1 MVLKNLKRYVD
12 DLICEHGEEY
22 PCVSWT
28 RLVEWTSISDNIMDN
43 CTNLEELLAEMIQY
57 WEADKAEQLLSQEV
71 ASGKYDNTDDS
82 ICIER
87 LTPKVGAKEN
97 TSFGIIRTFITNKAG
112 VRRDIQLVSSSHYDE
127 KYCCMVCT
135 YLVQGVSEYTIVSED
150 TNSITTGFDFADGPM
165 YTVGGEFSNGVYVV
179 GNILELKSFQP
190 NAKGLVCCHL
200 VVESK

>member
-1 MVLKNLKRYVD
+1 MILKQLRRYVD

-57 WEADKAEQLLSQEV
+57 WEADKAEQLLSKEV
-71 ASGKYDNTDDS
+71 ASGKYDNTTD
-82 ICIER
+82 
-87 LTPKVGAKEN
+87 LMPPKVGAKEN
-97 TSFGIIRTFITNKAG
+97 TSFGVIRTFITNKAG
-112 VRRDIQLVSSSHYDE
+112 VRRDIQLISSPHYDE

-165 YTVGGEFSNGVYVV
+165 YTVGDSFSNGVWVV

-190 NAKGLVCCHL
+190 NVKGSVCCHL

>member
-1 MVLKNLKRYVD
+1 MILKQLRRYVD

-57 WEADKAEQLLSQEV
+57 WEADKAEQLLSKEV
-71 ASGKYDNTDDS
+71 ASGKYDNTTDMVS
-82 ICIER
+82 
-87 LTPKVGAKEN
+87 PKVGAKEN
-97 TSFGIIRTFITNKAG
+97 TSFGILRTFITNKAG
-112 VRRDIQLVSSSHYDE
+112 VRRDIQLISSPHYDE

-165 YTVGGEFSNGVYVV
+165 YTVGDSFSNGVWVV

-190 NAKGLVCCHL
+190 NVKGSVCCHL

>member
-71 ASGKYDNTDDS
+71 ASGKYDNTTDVMP
-82 ICIER
+82 
-87 LTPKVGAKEN
+87 PKVGAKEN
-97 TSFGIIRTFITNKAG
+97 TSFGILRTFITNKAG
-112 VRRDIQLVSSSHYDE
+112 VRRDIQLISTPHYDE
-127 KYCCMVCT
+127 KHSCMVCT

-165 YTVGGEFSNGVYVV
+165 FTVGEEFSNGVWTI
-179 GNILELKSFQP
+179 GKILELKSFQP
-190 NAKGLVCCHL
+190 NVKGSVCCHL

>member
-43 CTNLEELLAEMIQY
+43 CTTLEELLAEMIQY

-71 ASGKYDNTDDS
+71 ASGKYDNTTDV
-82 ICIER
+82 IA
-87 LTPKVGAKEN
+87 PKVGAKEN
-97 TSFGIIRTFITNKAG
+97 TSFVIRTFITNKAG
-112 VRRDIQLVSSSHYDE
+112 VRRDIQLISTPHYDE

-165 YTVGGEFSNGVYVV
+165 FTVGEEFSNGVWTI
-179 GNILELKSFQP
+179 GKILELKSFQP
-190 NAKGLVCCHL
+190 NVKGSVCCHL

>member
-57 WEADKAEQLLSQEV
+57 WENDKAEQLLSQEV
-71 ASGKYDNTDDS
+71 ASGFYDTS
-82 ICIER
+82 SVMP
-87 LTPKVGAKEN
+87 PKVGAKEN

-112 VRRDIQLVSSSHYDE
+112 IRRDIQLISSSHYDE

-150 TNSITTGFDFADGPM
+150 THSITTGFDFADGPR
-165 YTVGGEFSNGVYVV
+165 YTVGDEFSNGLNII
-179 GNILELKSFQP
+179 GNILELKPFQP
-190 NAKGLVCCHL
+190 NVNGLVCCHL

>member
-1 MVLKNLKRYVD
+1 MILKQLRRYVD

-57 WEADKAEQLLSQEV
+57 WEADKAEQLLSKEV
-71 ASGKYDNTDDS
+71 ASGKYDNTTD
-82 ICIER
+82 
-87 LTPKVGAKEN
+87 LMPPKVGAKEN
-97 TSFGIIRTFITNKAG
+97 TSFGVIRTFITNKAG
-112 VRRDIQLVSSSHYDE
+112 VRRDIQLISSPHYDE

-165 YTVGGEFSNGVYVV
+165 YTVGGSFSNGVWVV

-190 NAKGLVCCHL
+190 NVKGSVCCHL

>member
-71 ASGKYDNTDDS
+71 ESGKYDNTDDS

>member
-71 ASGKYDNTDDS
+71 ASGKYDNTTDMVS
-82 ICIER
+82 
-87 LTPKVGAKEN
+87 PKVGAKEN
-97 TSFGIIRTFITNKAG
+97 TSFGLLRTFITNKAG
-112 VRRDIQLVSSSHYDE
+112 VRRDIQLVSSPHYDE

-150 TNSITTGFDFADGPM
+150 THSITTAFDFADGPM
-165 YTVGGEFSNGVYVV
+165 YTVGGEFSNGV
-179 GNILELKSFQP
+179 
-190 NAKGLVCCHL
+190 
-200 VVESK
+200 

>member
-1 MVLKNLKRYVD
+1 MVLKNLKKYVD

-57 WEADKAEQLLSQEV
+57 WENDKAEQLLSQEV
-71 ASGKYDNTDDS
+71 ASGKYDVDS
-82 ICIER
+82 D
-87 LTPKVGAKEN
+87 LMPPKVGAKEN

-112 VRRDIQLVSSSHYDE
+112 VRRDIQLISSPHYDE
-127 KYCCMVCT
+127 KHCCMVCT
-135 YLVQGVSEYTIVSED
+135 YLVQGVSEYTIISED
-150 TNSITTGFDFADGPM
+150 THSITTGFDFADGPM
-165 YTVGGEFSNGVYVV
+165 YTVGNEFSNGVCVV

-190 NAKGLVCCHL
+190 NVKGNACCHL

>member
-1 MVLKNLKRYVD
+1 MVLKQLRRYVD

-43 CTNLEELLAEMIQY
+43 CTTLEELLAEMIQY

-71 ASGKYDNTDDS
+71 ASGKYDNTTDMVS
-82 ICIER
+82 
-87 LTPKVGAKEN
+87 PKVGAKEN
-97 TSFGIIRTFITNKAG
+97 TSFGLLRTFITNKAG
-112 VRRDIQLVSSSHYDE
+112 VRRDIQLVSSPHYDE

-150 TNSITTGFDFADGPM
+150 TNSITTAFDFADGPM

-190 NAKGLVCCHL
+190 NAKGIVCCHL

>member
-1 MVLKNLKRYVD
+1 MVLKQLRRYVD

-43 CTNLEELLAEMIQY
+43 CTTLEELLAEMIQY

-71 ASGKYDNTDDS
+71 ASGGYDNTTD
-82 ICIER
+82 
-87 LTPKVGAKEN
+87 LMPPKVGGKDK
-97 TSFGIIRTFITNKAG
+97 FGVVRTFILNKTG
-112 VRRDIQLVSSSHYDE
+112 SRRDIQLIATPHYDE

-150 TNSITTGFDFADGPM
+150 THSITTGFDFADGPR
-165 YTVGGEFSNGVYVV
+165 YTVGDEFSNGLNII

-190 NAKGLVCCHL
+190 NDKGLVCCHL

>member
-97 TSFGIIRTFITNKAG
+97 TSFGILRTFITNKAG
-112 VRRDIQLVSSSHYDE
+112 VRRDIQLVSSPHYDE

-150 TNSITTGFDFADGPM
+150 TNSITTAFDFADGPM

>member
-57 WEADKAEQLLSQEV
+57 WENDKAEQLLSQEV
-71 ASGKYDNTDDS
+71 ASGKYDNTTDTVS
-82 ICIER
+82 
-87 LTPKVGAKEN
+87 PKVGAKEN
-97 TSFGIIRTFITNKAG
+97 TSFGILRTFITNKAG
-112 VRRDIQLVSSSHYDE
+112 VRRDIQLVSSPHYDE

-150 TNSITTGFDFADGPM
+150 THSITTAFDFADGPM

>member
-1 MVLKNLKRYVD
+1 MVLKQLRRYVD

-43 CTNLEELLAEMIQY
+43 CTTLEELLAEMIQY

-71 ASGKYDNTDDS
+71 ASGGYDNTTD
-82 ICIER
+82 
-87 LTPKVGAKEN
+87 LMPPKVGGKDK
-97 TSFGIIRTFITNKAG
+97 FGVLRTFILNKTG
-112 VRRDIQLVSSSHYDE
+112 SRRDIQLIATPHYDE

-150 TNSITTGFDFADGPM
+150 THSITTAFDFADGPR
-165 YTVGGEFSNGVYVV
+165 YTVGDEFSNGLNII

-190 NAKGLVCCHL
+190 NDKGSVCCHI